1 MAYNIGIT
9 VELSKAELQ
18 YLLNAIDTHIRANGV
33 TSAATGAIL
42 AQKMQVK
49 FNELPADVI
58 EEPKE

>member
-1 MAYNIGIT
+1 M
-9 VELSKAELQ
+9 ELSKAELQ

-33 TSAATGAIL
+33 TSAGMGAIL
-42 AQKMQVK
+42 AQKMQIK